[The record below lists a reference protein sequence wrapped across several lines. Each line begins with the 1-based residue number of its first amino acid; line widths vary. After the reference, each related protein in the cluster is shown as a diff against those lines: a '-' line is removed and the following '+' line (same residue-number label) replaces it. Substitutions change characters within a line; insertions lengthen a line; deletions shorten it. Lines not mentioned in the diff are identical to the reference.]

1 MTILKNTNY
10 NVFLKKILSLISIL
24 IISLIPWLEFIN
36 GNYEEI
42 DEIFNDNFFLLI
54 CLYFLAVSIIY
65 YLVKILFKNQSQ
77 TYYIA
82 VVGISIWIF
91 FQFNLIKVSLDGFLH
106 ETYLWHFLSEI
117 SLFII
122 IVSIISSFYFLNK
135 KINLSFFVIFFL
147 IFNFI
152 FSSTVLIPKVKKF
165 YSNNEIKL
173 QKAETTK
180 LNSNFQ
186 DRPNIYFFISDAM
199 KPLNEFENFYEIK
212 LDDFRNEYQKYDY
225 EYYRNTSNT
234 YKWTELVMTGIFFL
248 EENIYTPE
256 TQNLKKE
263 DRKLKSKIFKTFPTL
278 LKKEYQTELLKELS
292 ELGYNFK
299 WVGNY
304 MANCSH
310 INYEYCLENKKTNY
324 IDLYTLQAFLSK
336 TPLIQI
342 FDNLIQFKFIQNNFD
357 LKILHSDAFWEIDNF
372 IISNKDYMN
381 DMSPTFF
388 FIHDM
393 ETHEPYFVDY
403 NCDYKRF
410 PGNYNLDGYK
420 NSYLCVIK
428 QMTKLIKT
436 IDKFD
441 SNSIVIF
448 QSDHSWRM
456 STRSEAKFGNRND
469 IFSLI
474 KNNEMCKKPIPEN
487 PNNINTIKYFINCL
501 KDQKL

>member
-10 NVFLKKILSLISIL
+10 NVFLKEILSLISIL

-36 GNYEEI
+36 GNYKEI
-42 DEIFNDNFFLLI
+42 DEILNDNFFLLI

-65 YLVKILFKNQSQ
+65 YLAKILFKNQSQ
-77 TYYIA
+77 IYYIA
-82 VVGISIWIF
+82 VIGISIWIF
-91 FQFNLIKVSLDGFLH
+91 FQFNLIKISLDDFLH

-122 IVSIISSFYFLNK
+122 IVSIICSVYYLNK
-135 KINLSFFVIFFL
+135 RNNWSFFVMFFL

-152 FSSTVLIPKVKKF
+152 FSSTILTPKLKKF
-165 YSNNEIKL
+165 YSNNKIKI
-173 QKAETTK
+173 QKIQTTK
-180 LNSNFQ
+180 FNANFQ
-186 DRPNIYFFISDAM
+186 NRPNIYFFISDAM
-199 KPLNEFENFYEIK
+199 KPLNEFEDFYKIK
-212 LDDFRNEYQKYDY
+212 LNDFRNEYQKFGYK
-225 EYYRNTSNT
+225 YYKDASNT

-248 EENIYTPE
+248 EENIHTPE
-256 TQNLKKE
+256 TQNSKKE
-263 DRKLKSKIFKTFPTL
+263 DRKLKSKIFKTFPAL

-304 MANCSH
+304 MANCSQ

-324 IDLYTLQAFLSK
+324 IDFYTLQAFLSK

-342 FDNLIQFKFIQNNFD
+342 FNNLMQFKFIQNNFD
-357 LKILHSDAFWEIDNF
+357 LKILHSDAFWEINNF
-372 IISNKDYMN
+372 IISNKDYKN
-381 DMSPTFF
+381 DMTPTFF

-393 ETHEPYFVDY
+393 ETHEPYFLDY

-410 PGNYNLDGYK
+410 PGDYNLEGYK

-428 QMTKLIKT
+428 QMTELIKT

-441 SNSIVIF
+441 PNSIVIF

-456 STRSEAKFGNRND
+456 STRSEAEFGNRNN

-474 KNNEMCKKPIPEN
+474 KNNEICKKSIPEN